1 MKPRRMCEV
10 INGIKYDTEKA
21 TIIAHDCY
29 WDGHNMERHGRN
41 TYLYKTPRGVTLRCT
56 SHCGR
61 GEIDRLEPLPFL
73 YEAVALY
80 EQLPEMEVK
89 FEEAFPTVDV
99 EEA

>member
-1 MKPRRMCEV
+1 MHMIATGTVTTWKGTDATPTFTRRQ
-10 INGIKYDTEKA
+10 G
-21 TIIAHDCY
+21 
-29 WDGHNMERHGRN
+29 
-41 TYLYKTPRGVTLRCT
+41 GVTLRCT